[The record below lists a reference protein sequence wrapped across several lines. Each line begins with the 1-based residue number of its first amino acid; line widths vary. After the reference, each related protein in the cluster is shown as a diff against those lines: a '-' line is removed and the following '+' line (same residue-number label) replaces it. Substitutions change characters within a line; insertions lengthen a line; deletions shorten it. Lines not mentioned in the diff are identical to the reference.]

1 MFRSRSLSL
10 TAVSLFSIV
19 ALAQQTGTG
28 SAPPPTLRVSTR
40 LVYVDV
46 LVRDKSGNIVRGLTQ
61 EDFKV
66 LEDGKRQPVSFFEAH
81 EAEPAKT
88 PTFAAPQEGTTEFS
102 NVSAGRAAQPMTIV
116 LFDLL
121 NTPYDDQ
128 LSGRQQMLKF
138 LNALPAGERLL
149 VFTLGNQLQ
158 MTQGLSGS
166 PALLEAVSKM
176 LLPTNRG
183 LDTSKTEAMQDD
195 QVAANFKRQSSPS
208 LGSLPGASASDNMG
222 SRPDAE
228 SYETRARSTI
238 SALGQLATAMAD
250 YPGRKSLYWLAES
263 YPLSIEIVGAPIDRD
278 PSFGSATQFDAALT
292 TLQGHFSQTSKDEMR
307 ATLNLLAGAR
317 IAVYPT
323 SIFGLAPQA
332 SSAAVT
338 TPTEFGGLNPGD
350 PRGGFFT
357 LNNLKVEMNDL
368 ARSTGGEAIF
378 GNNDIAGAMR
388 RTMEDSATYYTLAYT
403 PTNEN
408 WNGQFRAIRV
418 NAAGSLDL
426 IYRRGYFATPDGS
439 ATATQANFEQAMQ
452 PGVPEETGL
461 RLRAKILP
469 PDPQKAGLLVE
480 STINTADVAFA
491 TTPDGHR
498 RAKLF
503 VQMLAFS
510 DAEHQP
516 KTLPQT
522 SGTLNI
528 DLDPQKYAFIL
539 SAGIAFRQQL
549 SLKPG
554 SYHVVLGVRDQDSH
568 KVGTVEIPVTVPAS

>member
-1 MFRSRSLSL
+1 MFRSISL

-19 ALAQQTGTG
+19 ALAQQSDTG
-28 SAPPPTLRVSTR
+28 SAPPPTLKVTTR

-46 LVRDKSGNIVRGLTQ
+46 LVRDKSGNVVRGLTQ
-61 EDFKV
+61 QDFRIM
-66 LEDGKRQPVSFFEAH
+66 EDGKPQPVQFFEAH
-81 EAEPAKT
+81 DAVPASPPT
-88 PTFAAPQEGTTEFS
+88 PAAPEVAKAEFS
-102 NVSAGRAAQPMTIV
+102 NVNAGSASLPMTMV

-138 LNALPAGERLL
+138 LNTLPGGERMV
-149 VFTLGNQLQ
+149 VFTLGNRLQ

-166 PALLEAVSKM
+166 PTLIEAVAKM
-176 LLPTNRG
+176 LVPTNRG

-222 SRPDAE
+222 SKPDAQ
-228 SYETRARSTI
+228 SYEVRARSTI
-238 SALGQLATAMAD
+238 SALGELAKAMAD
-250 YPGRKSLYWLAES
+250 YPGRKSLYWVAES
-263 YPLSIEIVGAPIDRD
+263 YPLSIEIVGPPVDTD
-278 PSFGSATQFDAALT
+278 PSFGSATQFDTSLIN
-292 TLQGHFSQTSKDEMR
+292 LQGHFSQTSKDEMR
-307 ATLNLLAGAR
+307 ETLNQLATAR

-323 SIFGLAPQA
+323 SIFGLASQA

-338 TPTEFGGLNPGD
+338 APVELGGQNPGD

-368 ARSTGGEAIF
+368 ARVTGGEAIF
-378 GNNDIAGAMR
+378 GTNDIAGAMR
-388 RTMEDSATYYTLAYT
+388 RTMDDSASYYTLAFT
-403 PTNEN
+403 PTNEK

-418 NAAGSLDL
+418 DAAGGLNL
-426 IYRRGYFATPDGS
+426 IYRRGYFATPDAS
-439 ATATQANFEQAMQ
+439 AADSGEDFQRAMQ
-452 PGVPEETGL
+452 PGVPEETGV
-461 RLRAKILP
+461 RLQSKILP
-469 PDPQKAGLLVE
+469 PDPQHPGLHFI
-480 STINTADVAFA
+480 STINTADVAFS

-503 VQMLAFS
+503 VQLVAFS
-510 DAEHQP
+510 DAENQP

-528 DLDPQKYAFIL
+528 DLDQQKYEFIL
-539 SAGIAFRQQL
+539 TAGIAFPQQL
-549 SLKPG
+549 DLKPG
-554 SYHVVLGVRDQDSH
+554 KYRVLLGVNDVNSH
-568 KVGTVEIPVTVPAS
+568 RLGTLEIPITVPAD

>member
-1 MFRSRSLSL
+1 M
-10 TAVSLFSIV
+10 
-19 ALAQQTGTG
+19 
-28 SAPPPTLRVSTR
+28 
-40 LVYVDV
+40 
-46 LVRDKSGNIVRGLTQ
+46 RGLTQ

-250 YPGRKSLYWLAES
+250 YPGRK
-263 YPLSIEIVGAPIDRD
+263 
-278 PSFGSATQFDAALT
+278 
-292 TLQGHFSQTSKDEMR
+292 
-307 ATLNLLAGAR
+307 
-317 IAVYPT
+317 
-323 SIFGLAPQA
+323 
-332 SSAAVT
+332 
-338 TPTEFGGLNPGD
+338 
-350 PRGGFFT
+350 
-357 LNNLKVEMNDL
+357 
-368 ARSTGGEAIF
+368 
-378 GNNDIAGAMR
+378 
-388 RTMEDSATYYTLAYT
+388 
-403 PTNEN
+403 
-408 WNGQFRAIRV
+408 
-418 NAAGSLDL
+418 
-426 IYRRGYFATPDGS
+426 
-439 ATATQANFEQAMQ
+439 
-452 PGVPEETGL
+452 
-461 RLRAKILP
+461 
-469 PDPQKAGLLVE
+469 
-480 STINTADVAFA
+480 
-491 TTPDGHR
+491 
-498 RAKLF
+498 
-503 VQMLAFS
+503 
-510 DAEHQP
+510 
-516 KTLPQT
+516 
-522 SGTLNI
+522 
-528 DLDPQKYAFIL
+528 
-539 SAGIAFRQQL
+539 
-549 SLKPG
+549 
-554 SYHVVLGVRDQDSH
+554 
-568 KVGTVEIPVTVPAS
+568 